1 MFTLLRLALLLL
13 TRRWGWMALGAV
25 LIIIGIVLGVASHQV
40 SYQTI
45 NHGSFTPYVVSDGND
60 YLQTSG
66 STYYVITE
74 SELSP
79 TFNGLSIFKT
89 SQTFSMIARTD
100 SQNVDVQLS
109 DGTHLQGTGYKVEKI
124 DVLDSNGTPTQS
136 FVDSEYTKNPNG
148 FYENDWPG
156 GIALIVLGLIAG
168 ALGFFAPQLLRGKL
182 QRFQRAPKSAPAAVG
197 APGQVGA
204 LPPPNPYQQP
214 YSNPS
219 QYPGYGQGQPGQPSY
234 NQPYQQNQPYPNPAQ
249 QYQQNPQQGYQGYP
263 AYPNY
268 TDPSQYQ
275 QQPGQQYPSSPQP
288 SYPQQPPS
296 PQQGG
301 SYEKTQLANPYDYP
315 DPGR

>member
-25 LIIIGIVLGVASHQV
+25 LIIIGIVLGITSHQV

-124 DVLDSNGTPTQS
+124 DVLDSNGAPTQS

-156 GIALIVLGLIAG
+156 GIALIVLGLIADG
-168 ALGFFAPQLLRGKL
+168 LGFFAPQLLRGKL
-182 QRFQRAPKSAPAAVG
+182 QRFQRAPKSAPAAAG
-197 APGQVGA
+197 APGQAGT

-219 QYPGYGQGQPGQPSY
+219 QYPGYGQGQQGQ
-234 NQPYQQNQPYPNPAQ
+234 QG
-249 QYQQNPQQGYQGYP
+249 QQGYQGYP

-288 SYPQQPPS
+288 SYPQQPPY

-315 DPGR
+315 DTGR